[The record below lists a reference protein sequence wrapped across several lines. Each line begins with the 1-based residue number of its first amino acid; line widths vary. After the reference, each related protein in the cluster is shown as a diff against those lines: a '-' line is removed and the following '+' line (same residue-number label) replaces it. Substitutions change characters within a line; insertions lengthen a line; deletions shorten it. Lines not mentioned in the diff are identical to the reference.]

1 MNKKELLRQVGHI
14 SQVAGVSPSVMN
26 EGPASG
32 MKVYDV
38 KNGRLRFR
46 LMADKCLD
54 IAELSY
60 RGENVSFLAKPGLMG
75 RSHLDTHG
83 AEAQRSIMGG
93 MLFTCG
99 LENIC
104 APCTVDGRNY
114 PMHGRIRTTP
124 AVGVGVQTGWSQDG
138 YSMDISGEMRE
149 AELFGENMVLRRK
162 ITTVYPQESLVIEDT
177 VTNEAFRTEPLMLL
191 YHFNLGYPFLGEGC
205 RLILPTR
212 RVTPRD
218 DYSAEGLADW
228 NVAQPPVDGHGE
240 YVFLHELAA
249 DAQGNTFAAAIN
261 PSLGF
266 GLKLSFNRKNLPF
279 FMEWKSLASGD
290 YVIGLEPANASVYGK
305 LYHLEHKDHP
315 MLLPFESIENRLE
328 LSFVDA
334 SEFEAL
340 EQEKERLLITGNR

>member
-1 MNKKELLRQVGHI
+1 MDKKELLRQVGHI
-14 SQVAGVSPSVMN
+14 GQVAGVSPSVMG
-26 EGPASG
+26 EGPAAG
-32 MKVYDV
+32 MKVFDV
-38 KNGRLRFR
+38 KNGRLRFQV
-46 LMADKCLD
+46 MADKCLD
-54 IAELSY
+54 IAQLSY

-104 APCTVDGRNY
+104 APCTVDGRDY

-124 AVGVGVQTGWSQDG
+124 ASGVGTRALWTPDG
-138 YSMDISGEMRE
+138 YCMEISGEMRE

-162 ITTVYPQESLVIEDT
+162 ITTTYPQSSLVIEDC

-205 RLILPTR
+205 RLILPSL

-218 DYSAEGLADW
+218 EHSAAGLNAW
-228 NVAQPPVDGHGE
+228 SKAQPPVDNHGE

-249 DAQGNTFAAAIN
+249 DADGNTFAAAIN
-261 PSLGF
+261 PALGF
-266 GLKLSFNRKNLPF
+266 GMKLSFNRKNLPY

-305 LYHLEHKDHP
+305 LYHLEHHDHP
-315 MLLPFESIENRLE
+315 VLEPFESIENRLE

-334 SEFEAL
+334 EGFEAL
-340 EQEKERLLITGNR
+340 EQERERLLANH